1 MKDISTYVYIHG
13 HGLGGN
19 GIISHPSA
27 LSCIVHCKQVL
38 LTSTCPEF
46 KHAEPFPYTEL
57 SPSEKKA
64 YWEWKQR
71 KIKDYSSLGL

>member
-1 MKDISTYVYIHG
+1 VY
-13 HGLGGN
+13 LRTVN
-19 GIISHPSA
+19 DP
-27 LSCIVHCKQVL
+27 LSFTPFCIKHWKQVL

-46 KHAEPFPYTEL
+46 KYAEPFPYTEF
-57 SPSEKKA
+57 SPSERKA